1 MWIMVKQ
8 SKRFKECQKLFDKD
22 KRYGMREAISILKK
36 FPSLKFNET
45 IELSIKLNIDL
56 KESSQPVRG
65 TVVLPHG
72 RGKKVRII
80 VFCKGEDT
88 KKAQDEKADFV
99 GGVDLIE
106 KINSG
111 WLDFDVAISTPEMM
125 KEVSRLGKIL
135 GPRGLMPSPK
145 AGTVTPDLRGA
156 IREVRRGKIEFKMDK
171 TANIHVPIGKISFT
185 PEMLYENGL
194 SLIEAVMHAKYP
206 SSKGQYLKSV
216 SISTTMG
223 PGIKIDSSEFR

>member
-1 MWIMVKQ
+1 MVKR

-22 KRYGMREAISILKK
+22 KHYAMKEAISILKK
-36 FPSLKFNET
+36 FPSAKFDET
-45 IELSIKLNIDL
+45 AEVSVRLNINL
-56 KESSQPVRG
+56 KETGQPVRG
-65 TVVLPHG
+65 TVVLPYG
-72 RGKKVRII
+72 TGKKVRIV

-88 KKAQDEKADFV
+88 KVAQEEKADFV
-99 GGVDLIE
+99 GGLDLIE

-145 AGTVTPDLRGA
+145 AGTVTSDIKVA
-156 IREVRRGKIEFKMDK
+156 IRDIKSGKIEFKMDK
-171 TANIHVPIGKISFT
+171 GANIHTPIGKMSFT
-185 PEMLYENGL
+185 SEMLYENAL
-194 SLIEAVMHAKYP
+194 TLIKAIIQAKHP

-216 SISTTMG
+216 SISTAMG
-223 PGIKIDSSEFR
+223 PAINLDTREFK

>member
-1 MWIMVKQ
+1 MVKQ

-22 KRYGMREAISILKK
+22 KRYGMREATSILKK
-36 FPSLKFNET
+36 FPPLKFNET

-72 RGKKVRII
+72 IGKKVRII

-88 KKAQDEKADFV
+88 KKALEEKADFV
-99 GGVDLIE
+99 GEVDLIE

-125 KEVSRLGKIL
+125 KEVSRLGRIL

-145 AGTVTPDLRGA
+145 AGTVTPDLREA

-171 TANIHVPIGKISFT
+171 AANIHVPIGKISFT

-194 SLIEAVMHAKYP
+194 SLIKAVIHAKHP

-223 PGIKIDSSEFR
+223 PGIKIDSSEFK